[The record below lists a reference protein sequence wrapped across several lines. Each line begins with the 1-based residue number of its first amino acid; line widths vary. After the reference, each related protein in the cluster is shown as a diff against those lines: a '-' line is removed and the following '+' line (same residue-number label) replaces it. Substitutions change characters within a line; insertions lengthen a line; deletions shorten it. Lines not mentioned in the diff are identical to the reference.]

1 MQVIPVIDLKGGQVV
16 RGIGGQRAEYRPVQ
30 SQLVTTAAPGLVA
43 KALCDIVQ
51 HRSLYVADLDAL
63 AGSDPDWNAYE
74 RILASGAEIT
84 IDAGVATPHAAQAV
98 VDFADRQ
105 SVSTSIVV
113 ALESTASPDDLPQIF
128 ARIGAGRAVFSL
140 DLKQGR
146 AWTSAAAWSGYSV
159 LDVAACATKVGFERM
174 IVLDVAAVG
183 GHTGPQVVDLCRDIR
198 VGYPNLELISGG
210 GVRSID
216 DLRTFHEAGCDGVLV
231 ASALHD
237 ARITRSDLHNCAVL
251 RE

>member
-16 RGIGGQRAEYRPVQ
+16 RGMGGQRAQYRPVQ
-30 SQLVTTAAPGLVA
+30 SQLVTTAASGLVA

-51 HRSLYVADLDAL
+51 HRRLYVADLDAI
-63 AGSDPDWNAYE
+63 AGSDPDWNAYQQ
-74 RILASGAEIT
+74 ILASGAEIT
-84 IDAGVATPHAAQAV
+84 IDAGVATPHEAQAL
-98 VDFADRQ
+98 VDFSDQQ

-113 ALESTASPDDLPQIF
+113 ALESSASPDDLPHIF
-128 ARIGAGRAVFSL
+128 ARVGAGRAVFSL

-146 AWTSAAAWSGYSV
+146 AWTTAAAWRGHSV
-159 LDVAACATKVGFERM
+159 LEIAACATEVGFERM

-183 GHTGPQVVDLCRDIR
+183 ADRGPQVVDLCRDIR
-198 VGYPNLELISGG
+198 AGHPNLELISGG
-210 GVRSID
+210 GVRSVD

-237 ARITRSDLHNCAVL
+237 GRMTRSDLQNCAVL
-251 RE
+251 QE